1 MHSLELTASYITQ
14 MVYYVFQYIHQ
25 TIGLQQIMNKNFYP
39 SEAIHQRKKLGVYG
53 S

>member
-1 MHSLELTASYITQ
+1 MDTRILLICD
-14 MVYYVFQYIHQ
+14 
-25 TIGLQQIMNKNFYP
+25 QQSSHVEPGAKGTFYP